1 MQLEFITCGLWKAL
15 SLNVGIVIR
24 IQFSSSITNM
34 KAFNVKLCT
43 FVCAYSI
50 MGNPVSKFSSKIFA
64 SKFEDVATEG
74 PCTQKQIFERQP
86 PFLFKL

>member
-1 MQLEFITCGLWKAL
+1 MELEFITCGLWKAL
-15 SLNVGIVIR
+15 SLNAGIVIR

-34 KAFNVKLCT
+34 KALNVKLCT

-64 SKFEDVATEG
+64 SKFEDMTTER
-74 PCTQKQIFERQP
+74 PCM
-86 PFLFKL
+86 